1 MHEGHR
7 QRMLQ
12 RLKNAQDLQDHELL
26 EILLYN
32 AIPRKNTNPTAHE
45 LLSAFPSLSEV
56 FRAGFEEL
64 LDVNGVGPETA
75 AYLCCI
81 AECGRRIR
89 AQENAFPPI
98 FNPGEFS
105 GFVQK
110 ILSSLQ
116 EEVIEV
122 FAIDEKERIRMS
134 RRFSCSLPDRVQ
146 VRAEEI
152 GEFLAR
158 HKPAGIVIAHNH
170 PTAPA
175 RPSVEDDKFTA
186 QMQLSCSLNG
196 VRLYDHIIVGT
207 DGTYSYFLVGRMEE
221 IRRNFN
227 VDTIVGEKLYRV

>member
-1 MHEGHR
+1 MIHQYQNNG
-7 QRMLQ
+7 
-12 RLKNAQDLQDHELL
+12 
-26 EILLYN
+26 YN
-32 AIPRKNTNPTAHE
+32 I
-45 LLSAFPSLSEV
+45 V
-56 FRAGFEEL
+56 
-64 LDVNGVGPETA
+64 LDVNSGAAHVVDQEAYDVIGALAELNEEHTPETLKAPETA

-110 ILSSLQ
+110 KLSSLQ

-175 RPSVEDDKFTA
+175 GPSVEDDKFTA

>member
-1 MHEGHR
+1 M
-7 QRMLQ
+7 
-12 RLKNAQDLQDHELL
+12 
-26 EILLYN
+26 
-32 AIPRKNTNPTAHE
+32 
-45 LLSAFPSLSEV
+45 
-56 FRAGFEEL
+56 
-64 LDVNGVGPETA
+64 
-75 AYLCCI
+75 
-81 AECGRRIR
+81 
-89 AQENAFPPI
+89 
-98 FNPGEFS
+98 
-105 GFVQK
+105 
-110 ILSSLQ
+110 
-116 EEVIEV
+116 
-122 FAIDEKERIRMS
+122 
-134 RRFSCSLPDRVQ
+134 
-146 VRAEEI
+146 RAEEI